1 VFVLTLEVTN
11 VVTSSNWPQYHKIKS
26 FFNPTLLFAKWLVN
40 FKQRNI
46 YNSLIYL
53 KVAFVVDILNALNED
68 LDINKLI
75 IEER

>member
-1 VFVLTLEVTN
+1 MD
-11 VVTSSNWPQYHKIKS
+11 
-26 FFNPTLLFAKWLVN
+26 WLVN

-46 YNSLIYL
+46 NNSLIYL
-53 KVAFVVDILNALNED
+53 KVAFDVEILNALYED

>member
-1 VFVLTLEVTN
+1 
-11 VVTSSNWPQYHKIKS
+11 
-26 FFNPTLLFAKWLVN
+26 LFAKWLVN
-40 FKQRNI
+40 FEQRNI

>member
-1 VFVLTLEVTN
+1 
-11 VVTSSNWPQYHKIKS
+11 
-26 FFNPTLLFAKWLVN
+26 LFAKWLVN
-40 FKQRNI
+40 FEQRNI

-75 IEER
+75 IEERQREGFQIFFSHKKLKLN